1 MSYVKPYTYVDGN
14 SLTAA
19 DQSANDNA
27 LKFSINQDTVAADY
41 ATAGFETIDFQT
53 GELDPVVNHH
63 TFVTGEIWGRFN
75 DTAKR
80 DRSYFTSHTKVSET
94 LQTSATSKQY
104 QPIYEVGDTVVLKQ
118 TATIFFT
125 FGGAFVS
132 EPNDVVANGKWDS
145 RIYLMISTPSVPTPT
160 IVQGTRSYSY
170 EETTAAS
177 AGTTDPGAVNYTSTP
192 LARDQQNQ
200 CRRWVGWQWAIKN
213 LAPGTYKFYVAV
225 NPKVEIGYSSARQ
238 YTLEVFYT

>member
-132 EPNDVVANGKWDS
+132 ESNDVVANGKWDS
-145 RIYLMISTPSVPTPT
+145 RIYLMISTPSAPTPT

-213 LAPGTYKFYVAV
+213 LAAGTYKFYVAV